1 MTHWGATA
9 GLGRGLL
16 VAGAGLALAV
26 LFGDAVLV
34 VLMLPLALCGA
45 LGLLHRPR
53 TEPRVHSR
61 LAHLS
66 LHEGQGT
73 TSRLVLEDVG
83 DVEAVTR
90 VTGETPYVALR
101 PAVGVTT
108 GLIGPDGTVPDLHV
122 SPRRWG
128 RRVVGEERVGL
139 VTPWAGYRWGPE
151 LISGQVMHVLP
162 VTAPFD
168 SRAEMPQPIGLVGAH
183 RSRRVASGTEFSGIR
198 PFQAGDRL
206 RRVNWRVS
214 LRVDVLHVVTTRA
227 EEDSGVLIVVDALAD
242 YGISGGIDGEASSL
256 DLTMRAAAALA
267 EHHTR
272 HGDRVGLRVVG
283 AAGQAVG
290 LGAGARHHRVI
301 LGTLAAVRPS
311 VPTDPGGHRLNLR
324 VSAGTVVMV
333 LSPMLS
339 DMLTTATAGLVRRGL
354 PVMVIDT
361 LPATTTPGARAGL
374 RPELADLAWRMRR
387 LERDNQLARLASTGC
402 PVVPWRGPG
411 TLDEVLRRL
420 ARRAQLPQVASR

>member
-1 MTHWGATA
+1 MNWRTTA
-9 GLGRGLL
+9 ALGRALL
-16 VAGAGLALAV
+16 VAASGLTLAV
-26 LFGDAVLV
+26 LFGDPVLV
-34 VLMLPLALCGA
+34 VLSAPLGLCAA

-61 LAHLS
+61 VAHLS
-66 LHEGQGT
+66 LHEGQAT

-83 DVEAVTR
+83 DVEQVTR
-90 VTGETPYVALR
+90 VTGATPYVALR
-101 PAVGVTT
+101 PADGVVGALMAT
-108 GLIGPDGTVPDLHV
+108 DGTVPDVYV

-128 RRVVGEERVGL
+128 RRLVGEERVGL
-139 VTPWAGYRWGPE
+139 VTPWAGYRWGPV
-151 LISGQVMHVLP
+151 LITGQVMHVLP

-168 SRAEMPQPIGLVGAH
+168 SRAEMPQPVGLVGAH
-183 RSRRVASGTEFSGIR
+183 RSRRAGSGTEFSGIR

-206 RRVNWRVS
+206 RRINWRVS
-214 LRVDVLHVVTTRA
+214 LRVDELHVVTTRA
-227 EEDSGVLIVVDALAD
+227 EEDSAVLVVVDALVD
-242 YGISGGIDGEASSL
+242 YGTSGGVDGEASSL

-272 HGDRVGLRVVG
+272 RGDRVGLRVVG
-283 AAGQAVG
+283 GAGQRVG

-301 LGTLAAVRPS
+301 SGTLAAVRPG
-311 VPTDPGGHRLNLR
+311 VPVGLGEDRLHLR
-324 VSAGTVVMV
+324 VTSGTVVMV

-339 DMLTTATAGLVRRGL
+339 DMLTTATASMVRRGL

-361 LPATTTPGARAGL
+361 LPPSATPGAREGM

-387 LERDNQLARLASTGC
+387 IERDNQLARLAATGC
-402 PVVPWRGPG
+402 PIVPWRGPG

-420 ARRAQLPQVASR
+420 ARRAQLPRVAVR

>member
-1 MTHWGATA
+1 MTKWRTTA
-9 GLGRGLL
+9 GLARGLL
-16 VAGAGLALAV
+16 VAATGLALAV

-34 VLMLPLALCGA
+34 VLTAPLGIYAA

-73 TSRLVLEDVG
+73 TSRLVLADVG
-83 DVEAVTR
+83 DVEQVTR
-90 VTGETPYVALR
+90 VTGGAPYVALR
-101 PAVGVTT
+101 PAAGVSSA
-108 GLIGPDGTVPDLHV
+108 LLGPDGAVPDLQV

-128 RRVVGEERVGL
+128 RQVVGEERIGL
-139 VTPWAGYRWGPE
+139 TTRWAGYRWGPE
-151 LISGQVMHVLP
+151 LVTGQVMHVLP
-162 VTAPFD
+162 ATAPFD
-168 SRAEMPQPIGLVGAH
+168 SRAEMPAPLGLVGAH
-183 RSRRVASGTEFSGIR
+183 RSRRVGSGTEFSGIR

-206 RRVNWRVS
+206 RRVDWRVS
-214 LRVDVLHVVTTRA
+214 LRVDALHVVATRA
-227 EEDSGVLIVVDALAD
+227 EEDSAVLVVVDALAD
-242 YGISGGIDGEASSL
+242 YGSSGGIDGEASCL

-272 HGDRVGLRVVG
+272 RGDRVGLRVVG
-283 AAGQAVG
+283 GTGQAVG

-301 LGTLAAVRPS
+301 LGTLASVRPGTPVDS
-311 VPTDPGGHRLNLR
+311 TEPRLNLR
-324 VSAGTVVMV
+324 VTAGTVVMV

-339 DMLTTATAGLVRRGL
+339 DVLTTATAGLVRRGL

-361 LPATTTPGARAGL
+361 LPPAAAPGAREGT

-387 LERDNQLARLASTGC
+387 IERDNQLARLAATGC

-420 ARRAQLPQVASR
+420 ARRAQLPQVVAR